1 MSERRLR
8 AVLRQLRRHRPRA
21 ASSGSS
27 SSSSAAGNPPAATA
41 PDDDEASTAAHL
53 ARLERDGVTIV
64 EAAFAPPQLAELR
77 AGLQTA
83 CAEVNAALPS
93 LEWSEMHYQP
103 FFVGAPSFAV
113 GKALYEGKRS
123 AGYRGTEVIDL
134 GRGGRHDFYGGVVA
148 EQPALASAWRAPQ
161 LTALAEGCLKHSW
174 QPVGPGTLPTTTT
187 SDDAADS
194 GGLWHR

>member
-8 AVLRQLRRHRPRA
+8 AVLRQLRRHRPRPRSA
-21 ASSGSS
+21 G
-27 SSSSAAGNPPAATA
+27 SSSSAAGNPSAAA

-83 CAEVNAALPS
+83 CAEVAAALPS

-161 LTALAEGCLKHSW
+161 LTALADGVLKHSW

-187 SDDAADS
+187 SADAADS

>member
-21 ASSGSS
+21 AASGSS
-27 SSSSAAGNPPAATA
+27 AADRPSAAAA
-41 PDDDEASTAAHL
+41 PDDDDDASTAAHL
-53 ARLERDGVTIV
+53 ARLDRDGVTIV

-77 AGLQTA
+77 AELQTA
-83 CAEVNAALPS
+83 CAEVTAALPS

-161 LTALAEGCLKHSW
+161 LTALAQGALKHSW

-187 SDDAADS
+187 ADDAADS